1 MNLVPKFIFDDNL
14 FDDFMFSNIKG
25 NQFSNMRCDIYEKNG
40 NICLEM
46 DIPGFNKED
55 VNIEIDNNDYLII
68 TAEKNSS
75 SEDADDKN
83 YIRRERI
90 YGKIQRSFYLDNVD
104 KESIEATFENGILKI
119 NMSKKNEK
127 KLLSQKIEIK

>member
-1 MNLVPKFIFDDNL
+1 MNLVPKFMFDDNL
-14 FDDFMFSNIKG
+14 FDDFMFPNIKG
-25 NQFSNMRCDIYEKNG
+25 NQFSNMRCDIYEKDG
-40 NICLEM
+40 NIFLEM

-75 SEDADDKN
+75 SEDAEDKN

-119 NMSKKNEK
+119 NMSKKNEE

>member
-1 MNLVPKFIFDDNL
+1 MNLVPKFMFDDNL
-14 FDDFMFSNIKG
+14 FDDFMFPNIKG

-75 SEDADDKN
+75 SEDAENKN
-83 YIRRERI
+83 YIRRERV
-90 YGKIQRSFYLDNVD
+90 YGRFQRSFYLDNVD

-119 NMSKKNEK
+119 NMSKKNEE

>member
-1 MNLVPKFIFDDNL
+1 MNLVPKFMFDDNL
-14 FDDFMFSNIKG
+14 FDDFMFPNIKG
-25 NQFSNMRCDIYEKNG
+25 NQFSNMRCDIYEKGG

-119 NMSKKNEK
+119 NMSKKNEE

>member
-1 MNLVPKFIFDDNL
+1 MNLVPKFMFDDNL
-14 FDDFMFSNIKG
+14 FDDFMFPNIKG
-25 NQFSNMRCDIYEKNG
+25 NQFSNMRCDIYEKDG

-55 VNIEIDNNDYLII
+55 VNIEIDNNDYLVI

-75 SEDADDKN
+75 SEDAEDKN
-83 YIRRERI
+83 YIRRERV
-90 YGKIQRSFYLDNVD
+90 YGKFQRSFYLDNVD

-119 NMSKKNEK
+119 SMSKKNEE

>member
-1 MNLVPKFIFDDNL
+1 MNLVPKFMFDDNL
-14 FDDFMFSNIKG
+14 FDDFMFPNIKG
-25 NQFSNMRCDIYEKNG
+25 NQFSNMRCDIYEKDG

-90 YGKIQRSFYLDNVD
+90 YGKVQRSFYLDNVD

-119 NMSKKNEK
+119 NMSKKNEE

>member
-1 MNLVPKFIFDDNL
+1 MNLVPKFMFDDNL
-14 FDDFMFSNIKG
+14 FDDFMFPNIKG
-25 NQFSNMRCDIYEKNG
+25 NQFSNMRCDIYEKDG

-55 VNIEIDNNDYLII
+55 INIEIDNNDYLII

-90 YGKIQRSFYLDNVD
+90 YGKVQRSFYLDNVD

-119 NMSKKNEK
+119 NMSKKNEE

>member
-1 MNLVPKFIFDDNL
+1 MNLVPKFMFDDNL
-14 FDDFMFSNIKG
+14 FDDFMFPNIKG
-25 NQFSNMRCDIYEKNG
+25 NQFSNMRCDIYEKDG
-40 NICLEM
+40 NVCLEM

-104 KESIEATFENGILKI
+104 KESIEATFANGILKI
-119 NMSKKNEK
+119 NMSKKNEE

>member
-1 MNLVPKFIFDDNL
+1 MNLVPKFIFEDDV
-14 FDDFMFSNIKG
+14 FDDFMFQNIKG
-25 NQFSNMRCDIYEKNG
+25 NKFGNMKCDIYEKDG

-55 VNIEIDNNDYLII
+55 VNIEVDNNDYLII

-75 SEDADDKN
+75 NEDKEDKN
-83 YIRRERI
+83 YIRRERV
-90 YGKIQRSFYLDNVD
+90 YGKFQRSFYLDNVD

-119 NMSKKNEK
+119 NMSKKNEE